1 MVSLYLSKQESFL
14 KMSTIEQQ
22 VRDLIKKESQ
32 KHESDREVRAF
43 MEADHKFQEMVNKG
57 LAKRRGNNLLSIED
71 SHLKRYAFNSKPTS

>member
-1 MVSLYLSKQESFL
+1 MYKQESFPR
-14 KMSTIEQQ
+14 MSTIEQQ

-32 KHESDREVRAF
+32 KHESDQEVRAF

-71 SHLKRYAFNSKPTS
+71 GHLRRYAFNSKPAS